1 MRETESKQ
9 SKKLEENGKSGTE
22 AAKKL
27 QDLRLVGCCGDPR
40 GCLFWAVG
48 AANKLQWAESEGHR
62 DKNCPIWESYVDSEE
77 IWGKLKAQRSFALGK
92 VTGRREEAKY
102 EQSIIKHYIFM
113 DENTSELG
121 NEWAL
126 AKNRMNWH

>member
-1 MRETESKQ
+1 MKETESKQ

-40 GCLFWAVG
+40 GCLFCAVG
-48 AANKLQWAESEGHR
+48 GANKLQWAESGGHR
-62 DKNCPIWESYVDSEE
+62 GKNCPVWESYGDSEE
-77 IWGKLKAQRSFALGK
+77 IGWKLKAQRSFALGK

-102 EQSIIKHYIFM
+102 EQSIIITFLWMKTHQNLAM
-113 DENTSELG
+113 SEP
-121 NEWAL
+121 
-126 AKNRMNWH
+126 

>member
-1 MRETESKQ
+1 MKETESKQ

-40 GCLFWAVG
+40 GCLFCAVG
-48 AANKLQWAESEGHR
+48 GANKLQWAESGGHR
-62 DKNCPIWESYVDSEE
+62 GKNCPVWESYGDSEE
-77 IWGKLKAQRSFALGK
+77 TGGKLKAQRSFALGK

-102 EQSIIKHYIFM
+102 EQSIIITFLWMKTHQNLAM
-113 DENTSELG
+113 SEP
-121 NEWAL
+121 
-126 AKNRMNWH
+126 